1 MLSQQ
6 AAQCSLVQLSVVR
19 HLARSIWDRV
29 WPLRAVAQ
37 VAVALLVQVVLVVL
51 VVLVVVH
58 PVPQLLRALVRLPL
72 VRPLVELLWL

>member
-6 AAQCSLVQLSVVR
+6 AAQCSLVQLSVAQHPV
-19 HLARSIWDRV
+19 RSIWDRV
-29 WPLRAVAQ
+29 WPLRVVAQ
-37 VAVALLVQVVLVVL
+37 VVVALLVQVVLVA
-51 VVLVVVH
+51 LVVVH

>member
-1 MLSQQ
+1 MPPRQ
-6 AAQCSLVQLSVVR
+6 AAQCSLVQLLVVR

-37 VAVALLVQVVLVVL
+37 VVVVALLVQ

>member
-1 MLSQQ
+1 MELPQP
-6 AAQCSLVQLSVVR
+6 AAQCSLVQLLVVR

-51 VVLVVVH
+51 VVVH

>member
-1 MLSQQ
+1 MCPRLELPQQ
-6 AAQCSLVQLSVVR
+6 AAQCSLVQLLVVR

-29 WPLRAVAQ
+29 WPLRVVAQ
-37 VAVALLVQVVLVVL
+37 VVVALLVQVVLVVL
-51 VVLVVVH
+51 VH

>member
-1 MLSQQ
+1 MCPRLELPQP
-6 AAQCSLVQLSVVR
+6 AAQCSLVQLLVVR

-29 WPLRAVAQ
+29 WPLRVVAQ
-37 VAVALLVQVVLVVL
+37 VAVALLVQ

>member
-1 MLSQQ
+1 MPPRQ
-6 AAQCSLVQLSVVR
+6 AAQCSQVLPLVVR
-19 HLARSIWDRV
+19 HLARSTWDRV
-29 WPLRAVAQ
+29 WPLRVVAQ
-37 VAVALLVQVVLVVL
+37 VVVALLVQVAL

>member
-1 MLSQQ
+1 MPPRQ

-19 HLARSIWDRV
+19 HPARSIWDRV

-37 VAVALLVQVVLVVL
+37 VVVALPAQVVLVA
-51 VVLVVVH
+51 LVVVH

>member
-1 MLSQQ
+1 MPPRQ
-6 AAQCSLVQLSVVR
+6 AAQCSLVQLLVAQ

-29 WPLRAVAQ
+29 WPLRVVAQ
-37 VAVALLVQVVLVVL
+37 VAVALLVQVVLVA
-51 VVLVVVH
+51 LVVVH